1 MRLYHGTSSRYLE
14 QILKEGLTPRAER
27 LSNWDAE
34 SCDEVVY
41 LTKTYGIHFA
51 SNARK
56 SDAEDMV
63 IVEIDTDLL
72 PDQEKL
78 LADEDALW
86 FAWKAGVIKE
96 NEVEEYIYDLP
107 QEKQV
112 NWFAGFLEDFASRG
126 CTWDWS
132 LKTIG
137 NCTYMGVIPPSAI
150 TRIATYDAKGA
161 WWFAFHDPQV
171 APSNFKFCGAEYE
184 ATQLV
189 AAGRLEEAKMVEMMF
204 PMMPLTLDD
213 IDRMCT
219 EHRTGMQVFELSPA
233 LSL

>member
-1 MRLYHGTSSRYLE
+1 M
-14 QILKEGLTPRAER
+14 KEGLAPRAER

-41 LTKTYGIHFA
+41 LTKTYGLHFA
-51 SNARK
+51 ANARK
-56 SDAEDMV
+56 NDSEDLV
-63 IVEIDTDLL
+63 IIEIDTDLL

-86 FAWKAGVIKE
+86 FAWKAGVIKP
-96 NEVEEYIYDLP
+96 NEVEEYIYDQP

-112 NWFAGFLEDFASRG
+112 QWFAGFLEDFSSLG

-132 LKTIG
+132 LKTLG
-137 NCTYMGVIPPSAI
+137 NCTYLGIIPPSAI
-150 TRIATYDAKGA
+150 TRIVTYEAKTG
-161 WWFAFHDPQV
+161 WWVAFHDPQI

-189 AAGRLEEAKMVEMMF
+189 VAGRLDQAKNVKMMF
-204 PMMPLTLDD
+204 PMVLGLDD
-213 IDRMCT
+213 IDEMCRA
-219 EHRTGMQVFELSPA
+219 HRTGLQTFEATPA
-233 LSL
+233 LSV

>member
-1 MRLYHGTSSRYLE
+1 MRLYHGTSSRHLE
-14 QILKEGLTPRAER
+14 AILKEGLVPRAER
-27 LSNWDAE
+27 ISNWEAE

-41 LTKTYGIHFA
+41 MTKTYGLHFA
-51 SNARK
+51 ANARGD
-56 SDAEDMV
+56 SDEDLV

-72 PDQEKL
+72 PEQDKL

-96 NEVEEYIYDLP
+96 NEVEEYIYDEP

-112 NWFAGFLEDFASRG
+112 QWFANFLEDFASMG
-126 CTWDWS
+126 CTADWS

-137 NCTYMGVIPPSAI
+137 NCTYMGIIPPSAI
-150 TRIATYDAKGA
+150 TRIITYEGKSG
-161 WWFAFHDPQV
+161 WWIAFHDPQV

-189 AAGRLEEAKMVEMMF
+189 AAGRLDEANNVPMTF
-204 PMMPLTLDD
+204 PMLLSLEK
-213 IDRMCT
+213 ISELC
-219 EHRTGMQVFELSPA
+219 ESHRT
-233 LSL
+233 SLQIFDDQKTLQL